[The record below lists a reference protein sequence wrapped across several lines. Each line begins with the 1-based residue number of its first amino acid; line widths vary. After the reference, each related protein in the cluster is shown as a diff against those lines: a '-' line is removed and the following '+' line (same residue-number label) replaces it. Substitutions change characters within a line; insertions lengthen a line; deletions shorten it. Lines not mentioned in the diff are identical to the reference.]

1 MYLKMKSKV
10 TYWQNARVEETGK
23 ETLKHTEPVI
33 KVYGIEIP
41 RDQHFALTKNDCT
54 TKNTRMKII
63 FTSVKIV
70 FAKFVV
76 P

>member
-1 MYLKMKSKV
+1 MYLKMKSEI
-10 TYWQNARVEETGK
+10 TYWQNARVEKIGK
-23 ETLKHTEPVI
+23 ETPKHTEPVI
-33 KVYGIEIP
+33 KVYGIEIS
-41 RDQHFALTKNDCT
+41 RDGHFALTKNVCT
-54 TKNTRMKII
+54 TKNTRMKMI

>member
-1 MYLKMKSKV
+1 M
-10 TYWQNARVEETGK
+10 EEIGK
-23 ETLKHTEPVI
+23 ETLKHTEPVM
-33 KVYGIEIP
+33 KVYGIEIS
-41 RDQHFALTKNDCT
+41 RDRDFALAKNVCT
-54 TKNTRMKII
+54 TKNTRMKMV